1 MLEGWA
7 LCEHRVEFH
16 TDRSSP
22 SQVFYK
28 INVLKEFAKF
38 TGKHLCC
45 SLVLIVILQHRCF
58 FCEFCKMFKNTFFTG
73 HLLVTAFVLN
83 AAICI

>member
-38 TGKHLCC
+38 TGTQPRWGRVVGQGHLRRFPLSCAKFLRTFLQN
-45 SLVLIVILQHRCF
+45 SDYFLVLKLANVCL
-58 FCEFCKMFKNTFFTG
+58 
-73 HLLVTAFVLN
+73 
-83 AAICI
+83 